1 MGAQLSR
8 HAGRHPVMT
17 SEEAGSAPPAS
28 AVARLATTARLL
40 VCCDF
45 DGTLSHLAEHPSA
58 ARPVPG
64 AVDVLDALGS
74 LPSTWAAVV
83 SGRALSVL
91 APLASM
97 PPHVTLVGSHGTE
110 YEPGVIAALGPGERQ
125 LLDEIVAE
133 SEKIVAGTPGTLIET
148 KPASVAVHV
157 RNAPRDLAA
166 GILEGIRTGPGRRRG
181 VHVTEGK
188 EVIELGVVHAGKGG
202 AVEELRS
209 RSDATATLFVGD
221 DVTDE
226 SAFAVMSGEDVGV
239 KVGIGPTLA
248 RWRVS
253 DPVAVVELLAQVLEE
268 RRPRVAEHPD

>member
-1 MGAQLSR
+1 
-8 HAGRHPVMT
+8 
-17 SEEAGSAPPAS
+17 
-28 AVARLATTARLL
+28 
-40 VCCDF
+40 
-45 DGTLSHLAEHPSA
+45 
-58 ARPVPG
+58 
-64 AVDVLDALGS
+64 
-74 LPSTWAAVV
+74 
-83 SGRALSVL
+83 
-91 APLASM
+91 M

-188 EVIELGVVHAGKGG
+188 EVIELGVVPAGKGA
-202 AVEELRS
+202 AVNALRS
-209 RSDATATLFVGD
+209 RWDVTATLFVGD

-226 SAFAVMSGEDVGV
+226 AGFAVMSGEDVGV
-239 KVGIGPTLA
+239 KVGPGPTLA
-248 RWRVS
+248 QWRVR
-253 DPVAVVELLAQVLEE
+253 DPNAVVALLRGLLAL
-268 RRPRVAEHPD
+268 RRATTVTDNSRSDA